1 MDPKSHNV
9 QYALI
14 FNHLYVFDNI
24 TKMNSNETGS
34 ICILKSHFL
43 PNTNLGPSVHPQ
55 EIYSLLKK
63 SGYLCKINSPI
74 QGRKQSTKWNRDTV
88 SH

>member
-1 MDPKSHNV
+1 
-9 QYALI
+9 
-14 FNHLYVFDNI
+14 
-24 TKMNSNETGS
+24 MNSNETGS

-63 SGYLCKINSPI
+63 SVFLKRVDICVKLIHQYKIENN
-74 QGRKQSTKWNRDTV
+74 QLNGTETQ
-88 SH
+88 

>member
-1 MDPKSHNV
+1 MDPKSYNV

-34 ICILKSHFL
+34 ICVLKSHFL
-43 PNTNLGPSVHPQ
+43 PNTNNPVST
-55 EIYSLLKK
+55 LKK
-63 SGYLCKINSPI
+63 FIVFLKRVDIYVKLIHQYKVENNQLNGTEA
-74 QGRKQSTKWNRDTV
+74 Q
-88 SH
+88 